1 MPTAAMTRTFVPE
14 DLDCSEFAQLEPLY
28 QSLLDRDIPSA
39 ADLEQWLLDYSELSA
54 VVSEYGSRRNI
65 AYACHT
71 DDKDIEVAYMHFI
84 ENVAPKIK
92 PFGFQLQKKYLESGF
107 AEALEDPK
115 YKVLTREWQQEVD
128 IYRAENTPL
137 QTQTA
142 KTAKEYDK
150 LCGELLVEYDGK
162 QRTLQQMGRYQE
174 ETDRAVRQETWELVE
189 KRRAVDAQAMSDIFD
204 RLVRIRHEMAT
215 NAGFKNFRDYQFANF
230 HRFDYT
236 PEDCHAFANAIESK
250 CMPLVKKL
258 NEERRDAMGLDA
270 LRPWDLS
277 VDPKGRQPL
286 RPFAEDNVED
296 LIINCG
302 RIFQR
307 LSPSLAEDFSKMEM
321 GRNLDLQSRKG
332 KRPGGFQSSLLES
345 KEPFIF
351 MNAAG
356 LHRDVETMLHEAG
369 HAFHFM
375 WANAEPV
382 VFVQHAPIEF
392 CEVASMAMELFADPH
407 MDVFYE
413 GDEVGRAV
421 RSHLEGII
429 RFFPWMATI
438 DQFQHWI
445 YENPEH
451 SQEDRREAW
460 LRISGRFSDESIDWS
475 GYEQYRETLW
485 QRQIHLYHYPFYYVE
500 YGIAQLGALQLWKQS
515 RKSVEDALA
524 NYRNGLKLGGTR
536 PLPEL
541 FEGAGIKF
549 DFSEKTFGP
558 LIDAVGEELA
568 ALPV

>member
-1 MPTAAMTRTFVPE
+1 MSTAALTRSFVPE
-14 DLDCSEFAQLEPLY
+14 NLDCSKFDELEPLY
-28 QSLLDRDIPSA
+28 QTLLDRQIGSP

-65 AYACHT
+65 DYACHT
-71 DDKDIEVAYMHFI
+71 DDKDIEAAYMHFI
-84 ENVAPKIK
+84 ENVAPRIK
-92 PFGFQLQKKYLESGF
+92 PFGFELQRKYLESGF
-107 AEALEDPK
+107 ADDLIDPK
-115 YKVLTREWQQEVD
+115 YKLLTRQWQQEVD
-128 IYRAENTPL
+128 LYREENVSL
-137 QTQTA
+137 QTQIA

-150 LCGELLVEYDGK
+150 LCGEMLVEYEGK
-162 QRTLQQMGRYQE
+162 QRTLQQMTRFQQ
-174 ETDRAVRQETWELVE
+174 ETDQAVRQETWELVE
-189 KRRAVDAQAMSDIFD
+189 KRRATDAQAMNDIFD
-204 RLVRIRHEMAT
+204 QLIKLRHEMAT

-236 PEDCHAFANAIESK
+236 PEDCHAFADAIESK

-258 NEERRDAMGLDA
+258 NEERRNELGLEK

-277 VDPKGRQPL
+277 VDPKGRAPL

-307 LSPSLAEDFSKMEM
+307 LSPSLAEDFATMEM

-345 KEPFIF
+345 KQPFIF

-369 HAFHFM
+369 HAFHYM
-375 WANAEPV
+375 WCNHEPIL
-382 VFVQHAPIEF
+382 FVQHAPIEF

-413 GDEVGRAV
+413 GDEISRAV
-421 RSHLEGII
+421 GEHLEGII

-451 SQEDRREAW
+451 SQADRRDAW
-460 LRISGRFSDESIDWS
+460 QRINGRFSDDSIDWS
-475 GYEQYRETLW
+475 GYELYRDTRW

-500 YGIAQLGALQLWKQS
+500 YGIAQLGALQLWLQS
-515 RKSVEDALA
+515 RDDVEKALA

-541 FEGAGIKF
+541 FAASGIDF

-558 LIDAVGEELA
+558 LIDAVEHELSEIA
-568 ALPV
+568 